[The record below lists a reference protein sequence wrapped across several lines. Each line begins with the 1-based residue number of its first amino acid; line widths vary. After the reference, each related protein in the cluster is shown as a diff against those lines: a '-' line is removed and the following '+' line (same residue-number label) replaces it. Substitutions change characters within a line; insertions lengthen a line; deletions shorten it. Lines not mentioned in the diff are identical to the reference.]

1 MAIDFPNSPS
11 PGNTYAF
18 NSIIWSWNGVAWDR
32 QSTSGGN
39 GVTGVTGATG
49 PQGVT
54 GATGATGVTGATGS
68 QGVTGATGSQ
78 GEPGQSSNYYSY
90 KVHTTTQTP
99 PTGDGEIRYNN
110 ATQTSST
117 VLYLDHLD
125 NTGDD
130 IDIFLS
136 LLKQNDNLII
146 QDANDSNNYQT
157 WRITSAPTVIL
168 NDYTSIPVT
177 GITSAGT
184 GTSGFSN
191 NHSVLFIVFSSPIA
205 TAYVESFN
213 GLTGAV
219 TGVST
224 LNGKTGA
231 LQGVSSFNGATGA
244 ITFFNYVASF
254 NGATGVVAGV
264 ASVNGGT
271 GAVTAVSSAVAGTGI
286 SVSGATG
293 SVTITNTGVQSFNGI
308 TGSVTGVASVNGSTG
323 AVVTYAGTTGNI
335 PYRYGTGVGITA
347 NSYFTLETGNA
358 GALTDILVLSGA
370 TSAHYGNIEAMR
382 LEFHREYT
390 AYDEEVVNLPSGAV
404 AIVAGGIWDPDGSG
418 LNNVYSHLVLAT
430 TQSFNPGAIYLAPN
444 EETVVTVSAGYV
456 SVDQPLTASAGV
468 LTNDISPISGSIYIN
483 TPTATT
489 YIGDW
494 NALNN
499 NTHIDVDDD
508 LQTVLIAAANT
519 NLYGTL
525 TTNSTVTIAESVTIG
540 TGLGVVNCIS
550 TALTTTTA
558 NQTITFVQYAA
569 YRSVEFFVQAST
581 AGGAYEALKI
591 TALHDGSSTWNT
603 QYGVI
608 RSGASL
614 GTYTTSLHA
623 PSGQLRLRVTPTTV
637 NTTYKVMITA
647 LPV

>member
-1 MAIDFPNSPS
+1 MAINFPNSPS
-11 PGNTYAF
+11 PGNTYAY
-18 NSIIWSWNGVAWDR
+18 NSITWSWNGAAWDR
-32 QSTSGGN
+32 QSTN
-39 GVTGVTGATG
+39 VVGVTGAIGATG
-49 PQGVT
+49 SNGTNGVT
-54 GATGATGVTGATGS
+54 GATGATGSNGVTGATGATGATGS
-68 QGVTGATGSQ
+68 NGVTGATGSQ

-224 LNGKTGA
+224 LNGQTGA

-254 NGATGVVAGV
+254 NGLTGAVTGV
-264 ASVNGGT
+264 ASVNGST

-293 SVTITNTGVQSFNGI
+293 AVTITNTGVQSFNGL
-308 TGSVTGVASVNGSTG
+308 TGAVTGV
-323 AVVTYAGTTGNI
+323 TTS
-335 PYRYGTGVGITA
+335 TA
-347 NSYFTLETGNA
+347 NTFTAVNSFNA
-358 GALTDILVLSGA
+358 GISASGA
-370 TSAHYGNIEAMR
+370 T
-382 LEFHREYT
+382 F
-390 AYDEEVVNLPSGAV
+390 SGAV
-404 AIVAGGIWDPDGSG
+404 AASGGVITDNIS
-418 LNNVYSHLVLAT
+418 
-430 TQSFNPGAIYLAPN
+430 
-444 EETVVTVSAGYV
+444 
-456 SVDQPLTASAGV
+456 PLT
-468 LTNDISPISGSIYIN
+468 GSIYIN
-483 TPTATT
+483 SQSQTT

-494 NALNN
+494 NAVNN
-499 NTHIDVDDD
+499 NTHIDVNDD
-508 LQTVLIAAANT
+508 LGTILIDATNGGT
-519 NLYGTL
+519 NLYGAL
-525 TTNSTVTIAESVTIG
+525 VTNSTVTIGESVTIG
-540 TGLGVVNCIS
+540 SGLGLVDSKTV
-550 TALTTTTA
+550 TFGTTA
-558 NQTITFVQYAA
+558 ASQVITSLTKTE
-569 YRSVEFFVQAST
+569 YRSAEFFVQAST
-581 AGGAYEALKI
+581 TGGAYEALKI
-591 TALHDGSSTWNT
+591 VAIHDGTNTWNT

-614 GTYTTSLHA
+614 GTYTTNIGGGGSL
-623 PSGQLRLRVTPTTV
+623 LFRLFVTPTTV